1 MISLF
6 LMLSLS
12 VCSLFGHPRAKRSSS
27 YQGASDEGNAEELCR
42 TVESLE
48 QSLKSALVDQE
59 VPLCVDSAPEMEC
72 TPASMEILK
81 KCLIG
86 VKVNG
91 KCLHDIY
98 ENLAEDKAC
107 FCGGILNFSEMLTSV
122 EALLCADHGRASR
135 LFAPGGDFD
144 FMNLFATSKS
154 PDNPVP
160 TKSPATTTAP
170 TTTTAK
176 PEYHWCYID
185 EKCGEKTW
193 KDHYPLCGGIR
204 QSPININFA
213 GTSATAQ
220 HPSGG
225 ALTFSGYDQVRVAA
239 VSNTVENQG
248 RAVTDNDLKN
258 NGHTAQLDVTMP
270 GAGVGILSGGP
281 LSENYQILQ
290 LHFHWGKDN
299 TKGSEHTYDG
309 AAFPLEMHVVH
320 VKSSLYTNLESALS
334 TTDGLAVTGF
344 QFSIGSENAALKPL
358 TDALSQ
364 ITTSGGKI
372 PFSNT
377 GFQLNTLIDPVV
389 TAAGARYSTYDGGL
403 TTPGCFEVVKWI
415 NFKTPLEVSSAQL
428 DQFRTLMDGKG
439 KMIYDNFRTPQP
451 LNGRTV
457 GHFLK

>member
-12 VCSLFGHPRAKRSSS
+12 VCSLSGHPRAKRSSS
-27 YQGASDEGNAEELCR
+27 YHGAGDEGNADAEELCR
-42 TVESLE
+42 TVKSLE

-59 VPLCVDSAPEMEC
+59 VPLCVDSKPEMEC
-72 TPASMEILK
+72 TPASIEILK

-107 FCGGILNFSEMLTSV
+107 FCGGIVNFSEMLTSV

-144 FMNLFATSKS
+144 FMNLFGTSKS

-160 TKSPATTTAP
+160 TKSPAT

-204 QSPININFA
+204 QSPINIDFA

-239 VSNTVENQG
+239 LSNTVECQDC

-320 VKSSLYTNLESALS
+320 VKSSLYSNLESALS

-372 PFSNT
+372 PFANT

>member
-1 MISLF
+1 
-6 LMLSLS
+6 MLSLS
-12 VCSLFGHPRAKRSSS
+12 IPSLSGHPRAKRSSS
-27 YQGASDEGNAEELCR
+27 YNGAIDEGEAEELCR
-42 TVESLE
+42 TVKSLA
-48 QSLKSALVDQE
+48 QSLKSALVDRD
-59 VPLCVDSAPEMEC
+59 VPLCLDSKPETEC
-72 TPASMEILK
+72 TPASLEILK

-86 VKVNG
+86 VKVND
-91 KCLHDIY
+91 KCLHGIY
-98 ENLAEDKAC
+98 DNLAEDKAC

-122 EALLCADHGRASR
+122 EALLCADNERASR
-135 LFAPGGDFD
+135 LFAPGGDLN
-144 FMNLFATSKS
+144 FMNWFT
-154 PDNPVP
+154 P
-160 TKSPATTTAP
+160 TKSPVTTTAP
-170 TTTTAK
+170 STTTAT
-176 PEYHWCYID
+176 PEEYHWCYID
-185 EKCGEKTW
+185 SKCGENTW

-204 QSPININFA
+204 QSPINVDFA
-213 GTSATAQ
+213 STSATAQ
-220 HPSGG
+220 HPTGG
-225 ALTFSGYDQVRVAA
+225 ALTFSGYDQVRVGLFA
-239 VSNTVENQG
+239 NTVEHTDD
-248 RAVTDNDLKN
+248 RTVTDNDLKN
-258 NGHTAQLDVTMP
+258 NGHTAQLDVNMP
-270 GAGVGILSGGP
+270 GSGVGILSGGP
-281 LSENYQILQ
+281 LSESYQILQ

-320 VKSSLYTNLESALS
+320 VKSSLYSNLASALV

-364 ITTSGGKI
+364 ITSSGGKI
-372 PFSNT
+372 TFSNT

-389 TAAGARYSTYDGGL
+389 SAAGARYSTYDGGL

-415 NFKTPLEVSSAQL
+415 NFMTPLEVSSAQL

>member
-1 MISLF
+1 M
-6 LMLSLS
+6 
-12 VCSLFGHPRAKRSSS
+12 
-27 YQGASDEGNAEELCR
+27 
-42 TVESLE
+42 
-48 QSLKSALVDQE
+48 
-59 VPLCVDSAPEMEC
+59 DSKPETEC
-72 TPASMEILK
+72 TPASLEILK

-86 VKVNG
+86 VKVND

-107 FCGGILNFSEMLTSV
+107 FCGGILNYSEMITSV
-122 EALLCADHGRASR
+122 EALLCAEDQGRASR
-135 LFAPGGDFD
+135 LFAPGGDLD
-144 FMNLFATSKS
+144 LSFMNWFATKSPDNLVPTKS
-154 PDNPVP
+154 PDNPIPTKSPDNPIP
-160 TKSPATTTAP
+160 TKSPATTTV
-170 TTTTAK
+170 K
-176 PEYHWCYID
+176 PEDYHWCYID
-185 EKCGEKTW
+185 SGCDETTW

-204 QSPININFA
+204 QSPVNIDFA
-213 GTSATAQ
+213 GTTATAQ

-225 ALTFSGYDQVRVAA
+225 ALTFSGYDQVRVA
-239 VSNTVENQG
+239 VLSNTVEHPNSAEHFNN
-248 RAVTDNDLKN
+248 RTVTDNDLKN
-258 NGHTAQLDVTMP
+258 NGHTAQLDVNMP

-281 LSENYQILQ
+281 LSEAYQILQ

-320 VKSSLYTNLESALS
+320 VKSSLYSNLASALS

-344 QFSIGSENAALKPL
+344 QFSIGSENTALKPL

-364 ITTSGGKI
+364 ITSSGGMI

-377 GFQLNTLIDPVV
+377 GFQLNNLIDPVV
-389 TAAGARYSTYDGGL
+389 TAASVRYSTYDGGL

-415 NFKTPLEVSSAQL
+415 NFMTPLEVSSAQL

-439 KMIYDNFRTPQP
+439 KIIYDNFRTPQP